1 MLQNQQIL
9 LVDTGIFIFHFVN
22 NVTIKLLLEVID
34 MRYVVDG
41 SYKGLILG
49 AGIVAIDTNDNVKC
63 HSFIGYNFEG
73 GSLMAEA
80 YAVECAIRLILE
92 SPKQQKNM
100 VIYLD
105 NTSLCD
111 MLNSN
116 KKIKNDY
123 VYSLKKQILL
133 LKKYANL
140 SLRKLTDDVKKYHN
154 QAHKLSRSYM
164 KNTVSVQLSE
174 LSLEKFEPVR

>member
-1 MLQNQQIL
+1 
-9 LVDTGIFIFHFVN
+9 
-22 NVTIKLLLEVID
+22 

-41 SYKGLILG
+41 SSKGLVLG
-49 AGIVAIDTNDNVKC
+49 AGIVVIDGSDNVSC

-73 GSLMAEA
+73 DSQMAEA
-80 YAVECAIRLILE
+80 YAIECAIRLILE

-105 NTSLCD
+105 NTSLCKK
-111 MLNSN
+111 LNSDTT
-116 KKIKNDY
+116 IKSDY

-140 SLRKLTDDVKKYHN
+140 SLRIITADVKTYHKE
-154 QAHKLSRSYM
+154 AHKLSRSYM
-164 KNTVSVQLSE
+164 KNTTFVQLSE
-174 LSLEKFEPVR
+174 LSLENFDPVR